1 MVRRL
6 VAALLLFAAPISA
19 AEAPI
24 PKELVRLRVES
35 AEITDPNNALRVTL
49 AAEIAGGWHLQSN
62 HPSEPGLIATVLTIE
77 PAAGWQIGTVE
88 HPPGK
93 DETFAFADDRPLNVY
108 DGTVRF
114 AVPMVP
120 PASFDGADV
129 SFRAKLRYQACD
141 DERCLRPTEVSRD
154 FVVRTDGG
162 GEVGAPGTALRASGD
177 VSSSVVDTPGAG
189 VSSDATP
196 IARWISEFGLAWTL
210 VLILGMG
217 VGLNLTPCVYPL
229 ISVTLAFFGGQSDG
243 NRRFLLAVVYAL
255 GIAVTFSILGV
266 SAALSGGIFGSALQ
280 RPETLVFIAGVMV
293 VLALSA
299 FGLYSLQ
306 PPAWLLQKVGG
317 SGAGAAGAFAMGLTM
332 GVVAAPCIGPIVVGL
347 LVAVAQRGDPF
358 FGWLLFFTLA
368 LGLGAPYVVLA
379 VAAGS
384 LKRLPRS
391 GEWQTW
397 VERLFGC
404 VLLGLAIYYVSP
416 LLPERVAEIAMPVW
430 LVIAGLYLGFVDP
443 SGRRLR
449 PFVAL
454 RAVVGVA
461 AVALGV
467 SQLVPREAPSHA
479 IAWQPFSATT
489 LERAKTEGKP
499 AVVDF
504 RADWCLPCL
513 EMERT
518 TYVEPLVVERA
529 GQVAMLQADVTELS
543 PEHEEL
549 LSRYKVL
556 GVPTTLFIDASG
568 REVRRMVGYIDAEEF
583 ARFLDELTAKA
594 EAPLRG

>member
-1 MVRRL
+1 MARRL
-6 VAALLLFAAPISA
+6 VAALLFFAASISAA

-24 PKELVRLRVES
+24 PKEIVRLRVES
-35 AEITDPNNALRVTL
+35 AEVADPNNGLRVKL
-49 AAEIAGGWHLQSN
+49 AAEIAEGWHLQS
-62 HPSEPGLIATVLTIE
+62 HQPSEPGLIATVLTIE
-77 PAAGWQIGTVE
+77 PPADWQIGAVE

-120 PASFDGADV
+120 PPSFDGADV
-129 SFRAKLRYQACD
+129 SFHAKLRYQACD

-162 GEVGAPGTALRASGD
+162 RERTTTGTTPASEAATTEEEDDLEAHIAPVEKWLRD
-177 VSSSVVDTPGAG
+177 
-189 VSSDATP
+189 
-196 IARWISEFGLAWTL
+196 FGLITTL
-210 VLILGMG
+210 LLIAGMG

-243 NRRFLLAVVYAL
+243 SRRLLLAVVYAL

-280 RPETLVFIAGVMV
+280 RPETLVFVAGVMV

-306 PPAWLLQKVGG
+306 PPVWLLQKVGG
-317 SGAGAAGAFAMGLTM
+317 SGAGAAGAFGMGLTM

-347 LVAVAQRGDPF
+347 LVTVAQRGDPF

-379 VAAGS
+379 LAAGS

-416 LLPERVAEIAMPVW
+416 LLPERVAEVAMPAW
-430 LVIAGLYLGFVDP
+430 LVVAGLYLGFIDP

-454 RAVVGVA
+454 RAAAGVA

-467 SQLVPREAPSHA
+467 WQLVPGNVPSHA
-479 IAWQPFSATT
+479 IAWQPFSPAT
-489 LERAKTEGKP
+489 LDRAKTEGKP

-504 RADWCLPCL
+504 RADWCLPCV

-529 GQVAMLQADVTELS
+529 GRVAMLQADVTELS

-549 LSRYKVL
+549 LGRYEVL
-556 GVPTTLFIDASG
+556 GVPTTLFIDATG
-568 REVRRMVGYIDAEEF
+568 REVRRAVGYIDAEDF
-583 ARFLDELTAKA
+583 VRFLDELATPARA
-594 EAPLRG
+594 SSDRPLG